1 MRLPPLFVK
10 VNETDDLGIIVA
22 ADAIADVGNHARSE
36 KLMGGVQLL
45 RVYVG

>member
-10 VNETDDLGIIVA
+10 VNETDDFIIVA